1 MRILSKSRAIKSETE
16 IPEEATE
23 LLFEAQDVA
32 DLVAEVT
39 GEDVEVA
46 ADEESATFT
55 VGDTDYTVEAEGT
68 EEIVAEARRVSRGSR
83 SVNSSRRPAGRTI
96 RQVRNRK

>member
-46 ADEESATFT
+46 ESATFT

-68 EEIVAEARRVSRGSR
+68 EEVVAEARRVSRGSR